1 LGIGFGIGLMS
12 AMSRL
17 SRSEEAYMNRDIVL
31 KGGQVEFRTGGV
43 QVCALK
49 NANIRFPAG
58 QLTALVGESGSGKS
72 VLGMSILRLLPPT
85 AQVSGSCY
93 YCGQDLYRCSDE
105 EMRSIRCR
113 IIGLIP
119 QNPLQAL
126 NPVLR
131 LGRQLVEPLT
141 THLGMSRDQAVQ
153 QTRQSLREFGFSD
166 PDALM
171 RSYSFQLSGG
181 MNQRVVSG
189 MGLACKPDW
198 VIADEPTK
206 GLDAILRRQVFE
218 VLSRARDSGAGSM
231 LIITHDLL
239 LARKLCQ
246 RTVVLYQGQILEQGP
261 TAKVFAHPLH
271 PYTEGLLRS
280 LPEAG
285 MVPIPRTSAE
295 KSSGKSECRFYP
307 RCAKACGACRNGVL
321 RDFTVGEGRIVRCAL
336 YA

>member
-1 LGIGFGIGLMS
+1 M
-12 AMSRL
+12 
-17 SRSEEAYMNRDIVL
+17 EHDIVL
-31 KGGQVEFRTGGV
+31 QDGQVEFQTGGV
-43 QVCALK
+43 RVRALSH
-49 NANIRFPAG
+49 ANIRFPAG

-85 AQVSGSCY
+85 AQLSGSCRY
-93 YCGQDLYRCSDE
+93 GGQDLYRCSE
-105 EMRSIRCR
+105 AEMRAIRCK

-131 LGRQLVEPLT
+131 LGRQLTEPLI
-141 THLGMSRDQAVQ
+141 THRGMDREAAAQ
-153 QTRQSLREFGFSD
+153 QTRQSLRDFGFDD

-181 MNQRVVSG
+181 MNQRVVSA
-189 MGLACKPDW
+189 MGLACKPEW

-218 VLSRARDSGAGSM
+218 VLSSARDHGAGSM
-231 LIITHDLL
+231 LVITHDLP

-246 RTVVLYQGQILEQGP
+246 QVAVLYQGQILEQGP
-261 TAKVFAHPLH
+261 TAEVFAHPLH
-271 PYTEGLLRS
+271 PYTQGLLS
-280 LPEAG
+280 SIPEAG
-285 MVPIPRTSAE
+285 MVPIPRADTGRAAE
-295 KSSGKSECRFYP
+295 ASDCPFYSRCP
-307 RCAKACGACRNGVL
+307 RACAACRSGVL
-321 RDFTVGEGRIVRCAL
+321 RDIPAGEGRIVRCAL